1 MDFDLEAAKSVTQGS
16 RIYQWQQATAALS
29 RTFSVVHLVVSFLS
43 DSVAAEMGTGNG
55 MGEKT
60 GLGGRLHRGRIRV
73 EDSCIPSFEPN
84 ATVDVWPI
92 IDFTA
97 NVRPLADMNI
107 EG

>member
-1 MDFDLEAAKSVTQGS
+1 MDFDLEAAKSVTHGS
-16 RIYQWQQATAALS
+16 RTYWWKEATAVLS
-29 RTFSVVHLVVSFLS
+29 RTSSAVHLFVPLLS

-60 GLGGRLHRGRIRV
+60 GLGGRLYRGRIRV